1 MTDYTEENNDL
12 VSPQQNI
19 DEMDSVTG
27 LPSVSPESDVKDN
40 TLSVE
45 DDVPSTKESSE
56 SEAVFHEKI
65 LGMLDGLQKNGGQ
78 IYQQFGQV
86 TTHNKPLLDKFL
98 DVMSGRIEKKTQKL
112 GEEMSSVKEQL
123 LTHLSTLQS
132 QSQQIDNQI
141 REIADANK
149 DKLLDLEK
157 VFKAKFA
164 KIVWECLFS
173 IEEYSGNNVIEKIEC
188 DANGCE
194 KLKELCRNIKSD
206 IKMMLEQD
214 FGTKTF
220 ADPEETTLLDNQR
233 HQVNRGVWEKTDD
246 SEKHRKIS
254 RTFCYGVEDI
264 EGKIIFR
271 QRVAAYDYRTPE
283 EQPAQS
289 QTNNP
294 PNQPGEQ

>member
-1 MTDYTEENNDL
+1 MTDYTEENNDP

-27 LPSVSPESDVKDN
+27 SPSVTPESNVKDN
-40 TLSVE
+40 ALSVK
-45 DDVPSTKESSE
+45 DDVPSVL
-56 SEAVFHEKI
+56 EAPAS
-65 LGMLDGLQKNGGQ
+65 DGL
-78 IYQQFGQV
+78 
-86 TTHNKPLLDKFL
+86 L
-98 DVMSGRIEKKTQKL
+98 L
-112 GEEMSSVKEQL
+112 GEILKNLKELQRGTGHVAKNQKVLHDNILVVQKDLKERAVEISQEYKSELLSVKE
-123 LTHLSTLQS
+123 HLSTLQS

-173 IEEYSGNNVIEKIEC
+173 IEEYSGDNVIEKIEC

-254 RTFCYGVEDI
+254 RTFCYGVEDL